1 MVSYWLFPTPTGIS
15 KLDSSA
21 LDTPLAKNERP
32 MNQNSEMDD
41 DLRPEYDFSQMSIV
55 ARGPGRKQPQVTV
68 RLDPD
73 VAALFP
79 DEASV
84 NEALRLM
91 VRMMQVNPPTPVTAV
106 SQ

>member
-1 MVSYWLFPTPTGIS
+1 
-15 KLDSSA
+15 
-21 LDTPLAKNERP
+21 

-41 DLRPEYDFSQMSIV
+41 DLRPEYDFSQMPIV

-79 DEASV
+79 NEAAV

-91 VRMMQVNPPTPVTAV
+91 VRMMQVNPPSPVTVAAP
-106 SQ
+106 

>member
-1 MVSYWLFPTPTGIS
+1 
-15 KLDSSA
+15 
-21 LDTPLAKNERP
+21 

-41 DLRPEYDFSQMSIV
+41 DLRPEYDFSKMPIV
-55 ARGPGRKQPQVTV
+55 ARGPGRIRVRATV
-68 RLDPD
+68 QLEPD

-79 DEASV
+79 DDASV

-91 VRMMQVNPPTPVTAV
+91 IRMMQSQNPAEPIV

>member
-1 MVSYWLFPTPTGIS
+1 
-15 KLDSSA
+15 
-21 LDTPLAKNERP
+21 

-41 DLRPEYDFSQMSIV
+41 DLRPEYDFSQMPIV
-55 ARGPGRKQPQVTV
+55 ARGPGRKQPEVTV
-68 RLDPD
+68 RLDAD

-91 VRMMQVNPPTPVTAV
+91 VRMMHVNPPSPVTVV
-106 SQ
+106 SP

>member
-1 MVSYWLFPTPTGIS
+1 
-15 KLDSSA
+15 
-21 LDTPLAKNERP
+21 

-41 DLRPEYDFSQMSIV
+41 DLRPEYDFSQMPIV
-55 ARGPGRKQPQVTV
+55 ARGPGRIRSRATV
-68 RLDPD
+68 QLEPD

-79 DEASV
+79 DDASV

-91 VRMMQVNPPTPVTAV
+91 IRIMQTQKTAEPIV

>member
-1 MVSYWLFPTPTGIS
+1 
-15 KLDSSA
+15 
-21 LDTPLAKNERP
+21 

-41 DLRPEYDFSQMSIV
+41 DLRPEYDFSQMPIV

-79 DEASV
+79 NEAAV

-91 VRMMQVNPPTPVTAV
+91 VRMMQVNPPSTTAV
-106 SQ
+106 VSP

>member
-1 MVSYWLFPTPTGIS
+1 
-15 KLDSSA
+15 
-21 LDTPLAKNERP
+21 

-41 DLRPEYDFSQMSIV
+41 DLRPEYDFSQMPIV

-79 DEASV
+79 NEAAV

-91 VRMMQVNPPTPVTAV
+91 VRMMHATPPSPVTVAAP
-106 SQ
+106 

>member
-1 MVSYWLFPTPTGIS
+1 
-15 KLDSSA
+15 
-21 LDTPLAKNERP
+21 

-41 DLRPEYDFSQMSIV
+41 DLRPEYDFSQMPIV
-55 ARGPGRKQPQVTV
+55 ARGPGRKQPEVTV

-79 DEASV
+79 DAASV

-91 VRMMQVNPPTPVTAV
+91 VRMMQTTPPSAITVNTKKPIVPKGAIG
-106 SQ
+106 